1 MSRSQAK
8 YLINVAPVSP
18 HQRQHPPFS
27 TSEHSRTL
35 AVLLDIY
42 SVIKDLFVDNSMQNI
57 FSNECQLKVLHSTK
71 RAPLNPIVPLTSG
84 LSIERG
90 SFRKDVYSFRR
101 KYDANINSTDIL
113 N

>member
-1 MSRSQAK
+1 
-8 YLINVAPVSP
+8 
-18 HQRQHPPFS
+18 
-27 TSEHSRTL
+27 
-35 AVLLDIY
+35 
-42 SVIKDLFVDNSMQNI
+42 MQNI
-57 FSNECQLKVLHSTK
+57 FAFNECQLKVLHSDSTK

-90 SFRKDVYSFRR
+90 SFRKDVYSFRI

>member
-1 MSRSQAK
+1 
-8 YLINVAPVSP
+8 
-18 HQRQHPPFS
+18 
-27 TSEHSRTL
+27 
-35 AVLLDIY
+35 
-42 SVIKDLFVDNSMQNI
+42 MQNI

-84 LSIERG
+84 LSLSKETVKG
-90 SFRKDVYSFRR
+90 TFRKDVYSFRI